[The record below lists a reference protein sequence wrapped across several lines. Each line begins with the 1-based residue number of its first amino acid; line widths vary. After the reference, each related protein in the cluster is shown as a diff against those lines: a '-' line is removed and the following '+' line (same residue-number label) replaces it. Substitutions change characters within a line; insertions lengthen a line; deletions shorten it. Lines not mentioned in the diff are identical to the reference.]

1 MSHST
6 VCPSRRSILPVL
18 DAQRGPQQ
26 ARRRQPLDR
35 PARTP
40 ATCVHQQSTF
50 NKQNQKKKEPK
61 NNVRDEYVYDWRH
74 TTTVPRFVQDDH
86 LSTDEYVYDWRA
98 YNYCPDSHDSS
109 KTTTY
114 HMTNMSTTGGIQL
127 YRQSRFVQD
136 DHLSLDE
143 SVYDWRHTTI
153 PTVTIRPWR
162 SVVCCSYID

>member
-35 PARTP
+35 PARPP
-40 ATCVHQQSTF
+40 ATCVHQKSTF

-61 NNVRDEYVYDWRH
+61 NNVRDESVYDWRHTTTVPRFVQDDHLSLDEYAYDWRHTTTVPRFVQDDHLSHDEYVYDWRH

-86 LSTDEYVYDWRA
+86 LSLDEY
-98 YNYCPDSHDSS
+98 
-109 KTTTY
+109 
-114 HMTNMSTTGGIQL
+114 
-127 YRQSRFVQD
+127 
-136 DHLSLDE
+136 
-143 SVYDWRHTTI
+143 VYDWRHTTI
-153 PTVTIRPWR
+153 LTVTIRPWR